1 MYFIF
6 TEVWPQKLI
15 IFILLRL
22 IETSG
27 QNNGGSSIKTD
38 WKSRISSQKSH
49 WKSYINQS
57 FCYLLLLVWSG
68 PVMFHFFKEQPFSY
82 ENHSE
87 CYKKLASRSWPMLFT
102 LFFFSYTYTPLFCW
116 EIKSCCG
123 HCFPQ
128 QIRPLFNDHRP
139 FFNDIHY
146 KIILVSRLLSIWLTN
161 TAHWL

>member
-27 QNNGGSSIKTD
+27 QNNGGLSIKTD

-57 FCYLLLLVWSG
+57 FCYLLLLVWSV

-87 CYKKLASRSWPMLFT
+87 CYKKLVSRSWPMLFT
-102 LFFFSYTYTPLFCW
+102 LSFFFLHIHSPLLLGNKNLLW
-116 EIKSCCG
+116 S
-123 HCFPQ
+123 
-128 QIRPLFNDHRP
+128 LFSSAN
-139 FFNDIHY
+139 
-146 KIILVSRLLSIWLTN
+146 
-161 TAHWL
+161 